1 MIERIILFKLKD
13 QSARDALAAES
24 LELLAKLPDIDELS
38 VGVPADEAAAKS
50 WDLSVVVGF
59 ANAALLTK
67 FLESAAFEAY
77 LEGVM
82 REHIEVVKAWSFERL
97 A

>member
-13 QSARDALAAES
+13 SSEREALAAES
-24 LELLAKLPDIDELS
+24 LELLAKLPDVDELS
-38 VGVPADEAAAKS
+38 VGVPADEGSAKS
-50 WDLSVVVGF
+50 WDLSVVIGF

-67 FLESAAFEAY
+67 FLESTQFEAY

-82 REHIEVVKAWSFERL
+82 KDRIEVVKAWSFERL

>member
-13 QSARDALAAES
+13 PSERDALATES

-38 VGVPADEAAAKS
+38 VGVPADAASEKS
-50 WDLSVVVGF
+50 WDLSVVIGF
-59 ANAALLTK
+59 ANTALLTK
-67 FLESAAFEAY
+67 VLESTQFEAY
-77 LEGVM
+77 FEGVM
-82 REHIEVVKAWSFERL
+82 KDRIEVVKAWSFERL